1 MRSADFE
8 RVMAAPGPVK
18 SRHFV
23 LHHLA
28 DVPGLPLKP
37 QAVRRRHAELS
48 TSPVESRGVFV
59 DDSAPQASDT
69 QPDAVWLGLVV
80 PKRHA
85 KRSVTRTL
93 LKRQMRAAVQ
103 RQQQP
108 PLTPLRQGLW
118 VLRLRAAF
126 DPAQF
131 TSAAS
136 AALAEAVR
144 EELRQLLVQAASR
157 AHRGDPKKDGA
168 R

>member
-28 DVPGLPLKP
+28 DVPSLPLKP
-37 QAVRRRHAELS
+37 QAVRRRQADLS
-48 TSPVESRGVFV
+48 TSTAESQGMFV
-59 DDSAPQASDT
+59 DDSAPPVSGT

-108 PLTPLRQGLW
+108 PSTPLCRGLW

-131 TSAAS
+131 PSAAS
-136 AALAEAVR
+136 AVLAGAVR
-144 EELRQLLVQAASR
+144 EELRQLLVQAASKTC
-157 AHRGDPKKDGA
+157 RGGPKKDGV